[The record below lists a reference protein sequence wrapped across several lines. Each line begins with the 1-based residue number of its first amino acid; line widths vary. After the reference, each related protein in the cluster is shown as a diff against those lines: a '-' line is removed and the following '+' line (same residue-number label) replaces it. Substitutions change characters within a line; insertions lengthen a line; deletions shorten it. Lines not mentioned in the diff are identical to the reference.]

1 MPACALPWT
10 LEDVAGGPGR
20 VVVVCGA
27 DVRRQDVEPGA
38 MTRAIDPALEP
49 ARERVCACASRMRV
63 PAYVDLVVTSTP
75 DEGRAKVEASEPDD
89 DLDPDLAPAFVAC
102 VGSLSTTFARSHPDT
117 CGADRATFVY
127 PLRVDLVR

>member
-1 MPACALPWT
+1 MTACALPWT

-27 DVRRQDVEPGA
+27 DVRRQDVEPGP

-49 ARERVCACASRMRV
+49 ARQRVCACAARMRV

-75 DEGRAKVEASEPDD
+75 DDGRAKVEAGEPDEELEAD
-89 DLDPDLAPAFVAC
+89 VAAAFVEC
-102 VGSLSTTFARSHPDT
+102 VGTLSTTFPRSHPDT
-117 CGADRATFVY
+117 CGAERATFVY